1 MRAKD
6 YCKDATAT
14 QRQHEAAMQQGSA
27 LLRTSILRH
36 LREREER
43 LQALIRRN
51 DEAKAAMRRGVPEPI
66 VREAFA
72 LSATAYGQLAGQVR
86 A

>member
-6 YCKDATAT
+6 YCKDALAT
-14 QRQHEAAMQQGSA
+14 ERQHNASMQQGSA
-27 LLRTSILRH
+27 LLRTAILRH

-43 LQALIRRN
+43 LHALTRRN
-51 DEAKAAMRRGVPEPI
+51 DEAREAIKRRVRPEI
-66 VREAFA
+66 VREAFG
-72 LSATAYGQLAGQVR
+72 LSATAYSQLVGQVR